1 MTVAEV
7 KFRAEQ
13 NDAAKA
19 RLHADMAALSAG
31 GPPSPV
37 KKPLADPKRFIGASF
52 ARNEWSYTMNPGE
65 TITDVKSDGFFKGLA
80 SKFTMGDLV
89 EVRSADLTFW
99 SLLMVVASDHVAARV
114 ELRTLIETEV
124 EAAETKDF
132 EADGYTIENTG
143 DVLRRLAVVRKAD
156 GKLMKDGFKTKPDA
170 AHYIATELQA
180 RAVAS

>member
-1 MTVAEV
+1 MTAAEV
-7 KFRAEQ
+7 KFRDEQ
-13 NDAAKA
+13 NAAAKG
-19 RLHADMAALSAG
+19 RFHAEMVALSAG

-37 KKPLADPKRFIGASF
+37 KKPLADPKRFIGASY
-52 ARNEWSYTMNPGE
+52 ARCEWSYTMRSEE
-65 TITDVKSDGFFKGLA
+65 TIADVKSDGFFKGVA
-80 SKFTMGDLV
+80 NKFTMGDLV
-89 EVRSADLTFW
+89 EVRSANLTFW
-99 SLLMVVASDHVAARV
+99 SLLMAVASDHVAGRV

-170 AHYIATELQA
+170 AHYISTELHA
-180 RAVAS
+180 RAAS